1 MLYMVDNTQL
11 LMIALQGLSLTGEF
25 YRNIFLLT
33 ENAQKNLQ
41 TMEDQPDKMWGNNKY
56 W

>member
-1 MLYMVDNTQL
+1 MLYTVDDTQL
-11 LMIALQGLSLTGEF
+11 VIIALQGLSLAREF
-25 YRNIFLLT
+25 HRNIFLLT

-41 TMEDQPDKMWGNNKY
+41 TAEDELDKMWGSSKY